1 MTSTFTIADATE
13 EILDSAA
20 SVVTDIPSAVTDIVP
35 ETSLIEKV
43 AEVVTQ
49 LPAVA
54 VPVVQPPAVP
64 VVQPPVASAI
74 EAASSGGFDPIALL
88 SNLKIPSLP
97 FPSSAGTSTPTP
109 PSGVDPTDIASKVV
123 LGLINSPI
131 ILLVPILT
139 AVAVGSVVAFLIVAY
154 SNPADPDQDEDS
166 YYNDYD
172 GGDPL

>member
-49 LPAVA
+49 LPAVV

-64 VVQPPVASAI
+64 VVQPPAASAI

-97 FPSSAGTSTPTP
+97 FPSPAETSTP